1 MRRRRSPQPRTE
13 STVSRKEL
21 LWIAGSAGITLL
33 ALGLLASTTSLFR
46 SPNRDEAASWNQ
58 RTISAGYIG
67 SQLKEIDKTHCSL
80 IISYDLENNTD
91 SDFHLVDG
99 PSVVIL
105 SKLKSDGS
113 YSQEQ
118 PIRLAYPVFLPARQ
132 HARLAVEITQ
142 PFNWPAE
149 QDAAYLEK
157 MRNFVKQRLENVG
170 EFVLFDQNNHWQLEL
185 PSGWEQLQEA
195 SQASS

>member
-1 MRRRRSPQPRTE
+1 ME
-13 STVSRKEL
+13 SRVSRKEV

-33 ALGLLASTTSLFR
+33 ALGLLAGTFLFTG
-46 SPNRDEAASWNQ
+46 SHSEQPGTWNQ

-67 SQLKEIDKTHCSL
+67 SQLKQIDKTHSSL

-91 SDFHLVDG
+91 SDYHLADG
-99 PSVVIL
+99 PGVIVL

-118 PIRLAYPVFLPARQ
+118 QIRLAYPVFWPARQ
-132 HARLAVEITQ
+132 HARLAIEITQ
-142 PFNWPAE
+142 PFNWPGD
-149 QDAAYLEK
+149 QDAGYLDK
-157 MRNFVKQRLENVG
+157 MRDFVKERLVNVG
-170 EFVLFDQNNHWQLEL
+170 EFVLFDQTNHWQLEL
-185 PSGWEQLQEA
+185 PSGWEQLQET